1 MLAKSMLDKFF
12 SGGGGGER
20 GGGGCFNTGTKVKL
34 DKTRK
39 FVS

>member
-1 MLAKSMLDKFF
+1 MLAKSMFDKFF
-12 SGGGGGER
+12 SGGG
-20 GGGGCFNTGTKVKL
+20 CLNTGTKVKL